1 MIVIMG
7 EKWYD
12 WAYNT
17 KSYLHGITLQYKS
30 FPEIRNDHV
39 HCEMCWDRISNLQG
53 DLHGGYYDKESNS
66 WICKDCFT
74 ELKGAFHW
82 KESDIS

>member
-1 MIVIMG
+1 MELHFNINLSPKFGMTMCIV
-7 EKWYD
+7 KY
-12 WAYNT
+12 A
-17 KSYLHGITLQYKS
+17 GIELV
-30 FPEIRNDHV
+30 I
-39 HCEMCWDRISNLQG
+39 NLQG

-74 ELKGAFHW
+74 ELKGVFHW